1 MENIPGTKEIMK
13 PVVKAVVQPVVQA
26 TITNPW
32 ISHVKS
38 YAEKNGVS
46 YAVALKESKAS
57 YTRPTKPKAKRGRK
71 PMKKEVVAPE
81 NQEPNDS

>member
-1 MENIPGTKEIMK
+1 MEPIPGQKEIMK
-13 PVVKAVVQPVVQA
+13 PVVKAVV
-26 TITNPW
+26 NPW
-32 ISHVKS
+32 INHVKS
-38 YAEKNGVS
+38 YAEKKGVS

-81 NQEPNDS
+81 NQEPDDS

>member
-1 MENIPGTKEIMK
+1 MENIPGTKEITK
-13 PVVKAVVQPVVQA
+13 PVVKAVVKPIA
-26 TITNPW
+26 NPW
-32 ISHVKS
+32 INHVKS

-71 PMKKEVVAPE
+71 PMKKEVVTPE